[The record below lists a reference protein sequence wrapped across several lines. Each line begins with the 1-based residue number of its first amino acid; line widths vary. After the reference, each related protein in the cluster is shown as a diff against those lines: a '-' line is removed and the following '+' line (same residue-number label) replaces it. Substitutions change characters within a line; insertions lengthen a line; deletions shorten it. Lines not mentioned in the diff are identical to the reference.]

1 MRKRVAQIIEA
12 LSGRLASAAA
22 KTRAGFTLPEIMVVL
37 LIVTIGIVPLAV
49 VQSQARREVGRS
61 DRFTQAV
68 ALAQDRLERLK
79 GAGFGVAA
87 ADSGQA
93 GRLRWV
99 SAVQNVGFGLDRITV
114 TVTWRDGGDLQ
125 TVQVAGLQSMR

>member
-1 MRKRVAQIIEA
+1 MGANRA
-12 LSGRLASAAA
+12 RLAHAFRRAAA
-22 KTRAGFTLPEIMVVL
+22 DTSRCHRAGFTLPEIMVVL

-61 DRFTQAV
+61 DHYTQAL
-68 ALAQDRLERLK
+68 ALAQSQFEQMK

-87 ADSGQA
+87 ADSGQVA
-93 GRLRWV
+93 RLRWV
-99 SAVQNVGFGLDRITV
+99 SDVQNVSFGLDRISV
-114 TVTWRDGGDLQ
+114 TVRWQDGGRVQ